1 MSYFVLI
8 YDRSRREL
16 LDVQQ
21 FEDTD
26 RASADTFRLQAQ
38 RKALDERLDQ
48 EIVLFQAQSRE
59 ALERTHG
66 SYFLSIH
73 ELLERGREAAEAS

>member
-8 YDRSRREL
+8 YDRSRGEL

-21 FEDTD
+21 FEETD
-26 RASADTFRLQAQ
+26 RISADTFRLRAQ
-38 RKALDERLDQ
+38 RKALDDGLDQ

-66 SYFLSIH
+66 SYFLTTRQ
-73 ELLERGREAAEAS
+73 LLERGREAAEAS